1 MTSRQFRKQ
10 VWRYYDSVEIEGV
23 GSCRLIAINFPATNV
38 YVNVNGENK
47 WFRCKYIVSHTSVT
61 GRTDDLAIIEN
72 LHNKFIAAENRIGH
86 MENIINSQNKTIQK
100 LKKLLE
106 EKED

>member
-1 MTSRQFRKQ
+1 MNTREFRRQ
-10 VWRYYDSVEIEGV
+10 VWRYYDFIEIEGL
-23 GSCRLIAINFPATNV
+23 GCGRLVAVNFPATNV
-38 YVNVNGENK
+38 YVSINGENR
-47 WFRCKYIVSHTSVT
+47 WFRCKYIVNHISKT

-86 MENIINSQNKTIQK
+86 MENIINSQSKTIQK